1 MIAPLLAFTAEEVW
15 SHTTKPAGAP
25 KSVHLARLPEP
36 EEVAS
41 GLPSARLAEWDRLME
56 VRDVVLKALEEAR
69 QAKLIG
75 TSLEARVRLS
85 GYREFEDELPSVFIV
100 SEVILEPGDELR
112 AIIER
117 ADGVKCE
124 RCWKYSTAVG
134 QDAEFPTVCDSC
146 SAALRNMLG

>member
-1 MIAPLLAFTAEEVW
+1 LAFTTEEVW
-15 SHTTKPAGAP
+15 SHTSKPAGAP
-25 KSVHLARLPEP
+25 DSVHLALLPEP

-41 GLPSARLAEWDRLME
+41 GLPSAKLAEWDRLME

-69 QAKLIG
+69 QTKLIG
-75 TSLEARVRLS
+75 TSLEARVRLQ
-85 GYREFEDELPSVFIV
+85 GYKGFEAELPSVFIV
-100 SEVILEPGDELR
+100 SQVVIEPSSEGKDELK
-112 AIIER
+112 AVIER

-134 QDAEFPTVCDSC
+134 QDAEFPTLCDSC